1 MHNNEKKKSLIIQ
14 VKIGCIIILCWV
26 FLLHF
31 VNMTSRL
38 LIYTLFCPCLVQDIG
53 HREFFG
59 INCATSFN

>member
-1 MHNNEKKKSLIIQ
+1 MNFKIIIQ

-38 LIYTLFCPCLVQDIG
+38 PIYTLFCPHLVQDFVQ
-53 HREFFG
+53 RDVFG
-59 INCATSFN
+59 IYCATSFN